1 MDSSNET
8 NNASASGL
16 TQKSE
21 NEEVSLQSE
30 SPVSSQDSSNPN
42 QATGWKLVIIVL
54 CFVMAIFCVAIDNTG
69 KNGISPV
76 VKFNH

>member
-1 MDSSNET
+1 MDSSNEM
-8 NNASASGL
+8 NNASIAEMTEKSG
-16 TQKSE
+16 

-42 QATGWKLVIIVL
+42 QATGWKLVVIVL

-69 KNGISPV
+69 KYGV
-76 VKFNH
+76 VQIPSFNH